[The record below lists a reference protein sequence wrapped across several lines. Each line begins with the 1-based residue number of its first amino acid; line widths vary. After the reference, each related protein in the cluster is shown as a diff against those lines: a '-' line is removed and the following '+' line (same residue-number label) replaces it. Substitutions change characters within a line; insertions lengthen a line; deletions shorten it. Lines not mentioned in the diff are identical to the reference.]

1 MFAESGALRSGAVP
15 PVAAMGKCGCARP
28 YLRPHTGETPYS
40 MIFFRRPQRRPAIRP
55 AEHDPVPAPSLR
67 TRATAASVKIRSP
80 GGLGHSNSCVRV
92 RHRAARGGDGRM
104 RVRPSLS
111 TASYRRD
118 TLLDGLLPPSAESGG
133 AGAHDPRRS
142 LRPPT
147 SDGHRGARLP
157 DRRRQEPKPL
167 HEEDRSSAFG
177 RRMRYA
183 LYRPRPTRGRYS
195 GDYLPVRVR
204 QGAVRL
210 TAGNH
215 ASPEAPPRR
224 PCLSRW
230 TLFLRRPVPLRWGYS
245 SLDRAPPPAD
255 CFSSGKPC
263 LSRWT
268 LFLRRPVSLRR
279 GCSSLDRA
287 APPLRRTAFPPANRA
302 FPDGP
307 SFSDGPFLSDGGIP
321 PSIGQP
327 LPSGEL
333 LFPRRAVPPQARQ
346 TRLHGRV
353 CTAGFT
359 SCGCGTRCRRCRRP
373 SPR

>member
-1 MFAESGALRSGAVP
+1 MLRFFARSVSCLVP
-15 PVAAMGKCGCARP
+15 PAPRMGSEERVFVPRKEKIRGCADD
-28 YLRPHTGETPYS
+28 LNVCG
-40 MIFFRRPQRRPAIRP
+40 FRC
-55 AEHDPVPAPSLR
+55 
-67 TRATAASVKIRSP
+67 ASVR
-80 GGLGHSNSCVRV
+80 R
-92 RHRAARGGDGRM
+92 RAARDGDGRM

-111 TASYRRD
+111 AASYRQD

-177 RRMRYA
+177 RWMRYA

-215 ASPEAPPRR
+215 ASPEAP
-224 PCLSRW
+224 
-230 TLFLRRPVPLRWGYS
+230 
-245 SLDRAPPPAD
+245 AD
-255 CFSSGKPC
+255 CFSPPRRPC

-279 GCSSLDRA
+279 GYSSLDRA

-307 SFSDGPFLSDGGIP
+307 SFSDGPFLSDGVF
-321 PSIGQP
+321 
-327 LPSGEL
+327 LP
-333 LFPRRAVPPQARQ
+333 R
-346 TRLHGRV
+346 
-353 CTAGFT
+353 
-359 SCGCGTRCRRCRRP
+359 
-373 SPR
+373 

>member
-1 MFAESGALRSGAVP
+1 MFADSGALRSGAVP
-15 PVAAMGKCGCARP
+15 PVAEMNECGALRP

-40 MIFFRRPQRRPAIRP
+40 MIFFRRSQRRPAIRP
-55 AEHDPVPAPSLR
+55 AEHDPAPAPSLR

-92 RHRAARGGDGRM
+92 RRRAARDGDGRM

-111 TASYRRD
+111 AASYRQD

-167 HEEDRSSAFG
+167 HEEDRSSVFG

-183 LYRPRPTRGRYS
+183 LYRPRPTRGKYS

-215 ASPEAPPRR
+215 ASPEAPADCFSPPRR

-268 LFLRRPVSLRR
+268 LFLRRPV
-279 GCSSLDRA
+279 
-287 APPLRRTAFPPANRA
+287 PLRW
-302 FPDGP
+302 
-307 SFSDGPFLSDGGIP
+307 GIP

-359 SCGCGTRCRRCRRP
+359 SCGCGTRGRRCRRP

>member
-1 MFAESGALRSGAVP
+1 MFADSGALRSGAVP
-15 PVAAMGKCGCARP
+15 PVAEMNECGALRP

-55 AEHDPVPAPSLR
+55 AEHDPAPAPSLR

-92 RHRAARGGDGRM
+92 RRRAARDGDGRM

-111 TASYRRD
+111 AASYRQD

-167 HEEDRSSAFG
+167 HEEDRSSVFG

-183 LYRPRPTRGRYS
+183 LYRPRPTRGKYS

-215 ASPEAPPRR
+215 ASPEAP
-224 PCLSRW
+224 
-230 TLFLRRPVPLRWGYS
+230 
-245 SLDRAPPPAD
+245 AD
-255 CFSSGKPC
+255 CFSPPRRPC

-279 GCSSLDRA
+279 GYSSLDRA

-302 FPDGP
+302 SPDGP
-307 SFSDGPFLSDGGIP
+307 SFSDGPFLSDGVF
-321 PSIGQP
+321 
-327 LPSGEL
+327 LP
-333 LFPRRAVPPQARQ
+333 R
-346 TRLHGRV
+346 
-353 CTAGFT
+353 
-359 SCGCGTRCRRCRRP
+359 
-373 SPR
+373 

>member
-1 MFAESGALRSGAVP
+1 MPRKEKIR
-15 PVAAMGKCGCARP
+15 GCADD
-28 YLRPHTGETPYS
+28 LNVCG
-40 MIFFRRPQRRPAIRP
+40 FRC
-55 AEHDPVPAPSLR
+55 
-67 TRATAASVKIRSP
+67 ASVR
-80 GGLGHSNSCVRV
+80 R
-92 RHRAARGGDGRM
+92 RAARDGDGRM

-111 TASYRRD
+111 AASYRQD

-215 ASPEAPPRR
+215 ASPEAPRGLLSPPRR

-230 TLFLRRPVPLRWGYS
+230 TLFLRRPVPLRWG
-245 SLDRAPPPAD
+245 
-255 CFSSGKPC
+255 
-263 LSRWT
+263 
-268 LFLRRPVSLRR
+268 
-279 GCSSLDRA
+279 
-287 APPLRRTAFPPANRA
+287 
-302 FPDGP
+302 
-307 SFSDGPFLSDGGIP
+307 IP

-333 LFPRRAVPPQARQ
+333 LFPRRTTFPPTGGAAAGPADAFARA
-346 TRLHGRV
+346 RLHGRFYFV
-353 CTAGFT
+353 RLRNSWQTMPAAIAT
-359 SCGCGTRCRRCRRP
+359 LSDSEPRRP
-373 SPR
+373 GG

>member
-1 MFAESGALRSGAVP
+1 
-15 PVAAMGKCGCARP
+15 
-28 YLRPHTGETPYS
+28 

-55 AEHDPVPAPSLR
+55 AEHDPAPAPSLR

-92 RHRAARGGDGRM
+92 RRRAARGGDGRM

-111 TASYRRD
+111 AASYRQD

-167 HEEDRSSAFG
+167 HEEDRSSVFG

-183 LYRPRPTRGRYS
+183 LYRPRPTRGKYS

-215 ASPEAPPRR
+215 ASPEAPADCFSPPRR

-245 SLDRAPPPAD
+245 SLDRA
-255 CFSSGKPC
+255 
-263 LSRWT
+263 
-268 LFLRRPVSLRR
+268 
-279 GCSSLDRA
+279 

-307 SFSDGPFLSDGGIP
+307 SFFDGPFLSDGGIP

-327 LPSGEL
+327 LPSGGL
-333 LFPRRAVPPQARQ
+333 LFLRQ
-346 TRLHGRV
+346 TVPFPMDPLSP
-353 CTAGFT
+353 TAR
-359 SCGCGTRCRRCRRP
+359 S
-373 SPR
+373 SPMGYSSLDRAAPPFR

>member
-1 MFAESGALRSGAVP
+1 MPRKEKIR
-15 PVAAMGKCGCARP
+15 GCADDLNVCGFRCASVRRRAARGGDGRMRVRPP

-40 MIFFRRPQRRPAIRP
+40 MVFIRRPQRRPAIRP
-55 AEHDPVPAPSLR
+55 AEHDPAPALSLR
-67 TRATAASVKIRSP
+67 TRATAASAKICSP

-92 RHRAARGGDGRM
+92 RRRATRGGDGRM

-111 TASYRRD
+111 AASYRRD

-177 RRMRYA
+177 RWMRYA

-224 PCLSRW
+224 PC
-230 TLFLRRPVPLRWGYS
+230 F
-245 SLDRAPPPAD
+245 
-255 CFSSGKPC
+255 
-263 LSRWT
+263 SRWT

>member
-1 MFAESGALRSGAVP
+1 MPRKEKIR
-15 PVAAMGKCGCARP
+15 GCADD
-28 YLRPHTGETPYS
+28 LNVCG
-40 MIFFRRPQRRPAIRP
+40 FRC
-55 AEHDPVPAPSLR
+55 
-67 TRATAASVKIRSP
+67 ASVR
-80 GGLGHSNSCVRV
+80 R
-92 RHRAARGGDGRM
+92 RAARGGDGEM

-111 TASYRRD
+111 AASYRRD

-215 ASPEAPPRR
+215 ASPEAPP
-224 PCLSRW
+224 
-230 TLFLRRPVPLRWGYS
+230 
-245 SLDRAPPPAD
+245 AD
-255 CFSSGKPC
+255 
-263 LSRWT
+263 
-268 LFLRRPVSLRR
+268 
-279 GCSSLDRA
+279 
-287 APPLRRTAFPPANRA
+287 RA

>member
-1 MFAESGALRSGAVP
+1 MLRFFARSVSCLVP
-15 PVAAMGKCGCARP
+15 PAPRMGSEERVFVPRKEKIRGCADD
-28 YLRPHTGETPYS
+28 LNVCG
-40 MIFFRRPQRRPAIRP
+40 FRC
-55 AEHDPVPAPSLR
+55 
-67 TRATAASVKIRSP
+67 ASVR
-80 GGLGHSNSCVRV
+80 R
-92 RHRAARGGDGRM
+92 RAARDGDGRM

-111 TASYRRD
+111 AASYRQD

-177 RRMRYA
+177 RWMRYA

-215 ASPEAPPRR
+215 ASPEAP
-224 PCLSRW
+224 
-230 TLFLRRPVPLRWGYS
+230 
-245 SLDRAPPPAD
+245 AD
-255 CFSSGKPC
+255 CFS
-263 LSRWT
+263 
-268 LFLRRPVSLRR
+268 
-279 GCSSLDRA
+279 
-287 APPLRRTAFPPANRA
+287 PPADRA

-307 SFSDGPFLSDGGIP
+307 SFFDGPFLSDGGIP

-327 LPSGEL
+327 LPSGGL
-333 LFPRRAVPPQARQ
+333 LFLRQ
-346 TRLHGRV
+346 TVPFPMDPLSS
-353 CTAGFT
+353 TAR
-359 SCGCGTRCRRCRRP
+359 S
-373 SPR
+373 SPMGYSSLDRAAPPFR

>member
-1 MFAESGALRSGAVP
+1 MPRKEKIR
-15 PVAAMGKCGCARP
+15 GCADD
-28 YLRPHTGETPYS
+28 LNVCG
-40 MIFFRRPQRRPAIRP
+40 FRC
-55 AEHDPVPAPSLR
+55 
-67 TRATAASVKIRSP
+67 ASVR
-80 GGLGHSNSCVRV
+80 R
-92 RHRAARGGDGRM
+92 RAARDGDGRM

-111 TASYRRD
+111 AASYRQD

-177 RRMRYA
+177 RWMRYA

-215 ASPEAPPRR
+215 ASPEAP
-224 PCLSRW
+224 
-230 TLFLRRPVPLRWGYS
+230 
-245 SLDRAPPPAD
+245 AD
-255 CFSSGKPC
+255 CFSPPRRPC

>member
-1 MFAESGALRSGAVP
+1 MLRFFARSVSCLVP
-15 PVAAMGKCGCARP
+15 PAPRMGSEERVFVPRKEKIRGCADD
-28 YLRPHTGETPYS
+28 LNVCG
-40 MIFFRRPQRRPAIRP
+40 FRC
-55 AEHDPVPAPSLR
+55 
-67 TRATAASVKIRSP
+67 ASVR
-80 GGLGHSNSCVRV
+80 R
-92 RHRAARGGDGRM
+92 RAARDGDGRM

-111 TASYRRD
+111 AASYRQD

-215 ASPEAPPRR
+215 ASPEAPRGL
-224 PCLSRW
+224 LSPPQ
-230 TLFLRRPVPLRWGYS
+230 TVPFPMDPLSPTARSSPMGYS
-245 SLDRAPPPAD
+245 SLDRAAPPLRRTASPPR
-255 CFSSGKPC
+255 GPC
-263 LSRWT
+263 LSRWP

-279 GCSSLDRA
+279 GYSSLDRN
-287 APPLRRTAFPPANRA
+287 PLRRTAFPPANRA

-307 SFSDGPFLSDGGIP
+307 SFSDGPFLSDGVF
-321 PSIGQP
+321 
-327 LPSGEL
+327 LP
-333 LFPRRAVPPQARQ
+333 R
-346 TRLHGRV
+346 
-353 CTAGFT
+353 
-359 SCGCGTRCRRCRRP
+359 
-373 SPR
+373 

>member
-1 MFAESGALRSGAVP
+1 MFADSGALRSGAVP
-15 PVAAMGKCGCARP
+15 PVTAMGECGCARP
-28 YLRPHTGETPYS
+28 YLRPHTGKTPYS
-40 MIFFRRPQRRPAIRP
+40 MVFFRRPQRRPAIRP

-215 ASPEAPPRR
+215 ASPEAPRR

-230 TLFLRRPVPLRWGYS
+230 TLFLRRPVPLRW
-245 SLDRAPPPAD
+245 
-255 CFSSGKPC
+255 
-263 LSRWT
+263 
-268 LFLRRPVSLRR
+268 
-279 GCSSLDRA
+279 
-287 APPLRRTAFPPANRA
+287 
-302 FPDGP
+302 
-307 SFSDGPFLSDGGIP
+307 GIP

-359 SCGCGTRCRRCRRP
+359 SCGCGTRGRRCRRP

>member
-1 MFAESGALRSGAVP
+1 MLRFFARSVSCLVP
-15 PVAAMGKCGCARP
+15 PAPRMGSEERVFVPRKEKIRGCADD
-28 YLRPHTGETPYS
+28 LNVCG
-40 MIFFRRPQRRPAIRP
+40 FRC
-55 AEHDPVPAPSLR
+55 
-67 TRATAASVKIRSP
+67 ASVR
-80 GGLGHSNSCVRV
+80 R
-92 RHRAARGGDGRM
+92 RAARDGDGRM

-111 TASYRRD
+111 AASYRQD

-177 RRMRYA
+177 RWMRYA

-215 ASPEAPPRR
+215 ASPEAPRR

-230 TLFLRRPVPLRWGYS
+230 TLFLRRPVPLRWG
-245 SLDRAPPPAD
+245 
-255 CFSSGKPC
+255 
-263 LSRWT
+263 
-268 LFLRRPVSLRR
+268 
-279 GCSSLDRA
+279 
-287 APPLRRTAFPPANRA
+287 
-302 FPDGP
+302 
-307 SFSDGPFLSDGGIP
+307 IP

-333 LFPRRAVPPQARQ
+333 LFPRRTTFPPTGGAAAGPADALARA
-346 TRLHGRV
+346 RLHGRFYFV
-353 CTAGFT
+353 RLRNSWQTMPAAIAT
-359 SCGCGTRCRRCRRP
+359 LSDSEPRRP
-373 SPR
+373 GG

>member
-1 MFAESGALRSGAVP
+1 MPRKEKIR
-15 PVAAMGKCGCARP
+15 GCADD
-28 YLRPHTGETPYS
+28 LNVCG
-40 MIFFRRPQRRPAIRP
+40 FRC
-55 AEHDPVPAPSLR
+55 
-67 TRATAASVKIRSP
+67 ASVR
-80 GGLGHSNSCVRV
+80 R
-92 RHRAARGGDGRM
+92 RAARDGDGRM

-111 TASYRRD
+111 AASYRQD

-177 RRMRYA
+177 RWMRYA

-215 ASPEAPPRR
+215 ASPEAP
-224 PCLSRW
+224 
-230 TLFLRRPVPLRWGYS
+230 
-245 SLDRAPPPAD
+245 AD
-255 CFSSGKPC
+255 CFSPPRRPC

-279 GCSSLDRA
+279 GYSSLDRA

>member
-1 MFAESGALRSGAVP
+1 MFADSGALRSGAVP

-215 ASPEAPPRR
+215 ASPEAPPA
-224 PCLSRW
+224 
-230 TLFLRRPVPLRWGYS
+230 
-245 SLDRAPPPAD
+245 DRAFPDGPSFFDGPFLSDGGIPP
-255 CFSSGKPC
+255 SIGH
-263 LSRWT
+263 
-268 LFLRRPVSLRR
+268 
-279 GCSSLDRA
+279 
-287 APPLRRTAFPPANRA
+287 PLRRTAFPPANRA

-327 LPSGEL
+327 LPSGGL
-333 LFPRRAVPPQARQ
+333 LFLRQ
-346 TRLHGRV
+346 TVPFPMDPLSP
-353 CTAGFT
+353 TARF
-359 SCGCGTRCRRCRRP
+359 
-373 SPR
+373 SPTGVFLPR